1 MLYHVRIL
9 LVEEKVPRQPSFP
22 RAEIGLLPHSGKMI
36 EASGQA
42 VSTYS
47 ITYPERRK

>member
-22 RAEIGLLPHSGKMI
+22 RAEIGLLPPPTR
-36 EASGQA
+36 
-42 VSTYS
+42 V
-47 ITYPERRK
+47 R

>member
-22 RAEIGLLPHSGKMI
+22 RTEIGLFPEVSGGVHSAM
-36 EASGQA
+36 
-42 VSTYS
+42 
-47 ITYPERRK
+47 

>member
-22 RAEIGLLPHSGKMI
+22 RAEIGLFYGAAAPPLTVYG
-36 EASGQA
+36 
-42 VSTYS
+42 
-47 ITYPERRK
+47 